1 MPFPDSKTAPAAAL
15 PECGDQEACVKVNL
29 PVTQN
34 EVFLDPARPIV
45 TKTDL
50 KGQITYANRA
60 FIDISGFAENELIG
74 VSHNIVRH
82 PDMPPEAFADLWT
95 TLKAGRPW
103 SGLVKNRNKAG
114 DFYWV
119 EAWSTG
125 RQMPRAAY
133 RDGGQYYG

>member
-95 TLKAGRPW
+95 TPPP
-103 SGLVKNRNKAG
+103 SKNHLLYCG
-114 DFYWV
+114 
-119 EAWSTG
+119 S
-125 RQMPRAAY
+125 
-133 RDGGQYYG
+133 